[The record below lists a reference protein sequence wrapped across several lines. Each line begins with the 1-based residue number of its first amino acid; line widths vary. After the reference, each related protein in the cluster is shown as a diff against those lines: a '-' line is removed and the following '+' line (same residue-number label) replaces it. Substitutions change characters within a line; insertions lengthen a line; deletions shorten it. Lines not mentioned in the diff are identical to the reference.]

1 MASEPKEDRVHFLVL
16 TDVCGDRTYGV
27 VAQYYRPLHVGVP
40 ATAPRSWVGAPFH
53 REPPPRPPG
62 GARRAP
68 TRPRSASGPAR
79 AGRSAQVDPRGR
91 RPLRPGLSG
100 HCAVGSCTRGSG
112 RPPPLP
118 GLRDHSGCPSLR
130 LDTWAA
136 PPSVC
141 EGPSLG
147 LASMRQPHVGQRVL
161 GEPQRVAQK
170 SSWGKQGA

>member
-53 REPPPRPPG
+53 CEPPPRPPG

-112 RPPPLP
+112 RPPP
-118 GLRDHSGCPSLR
+118 SQGCVSLQ
-130 LDTWAA
+130 
-136 PPSVC
+136 C
-141 EGPSLG
+141 
-147 LASMRQPHVGQRVL
+147 
-161 GEPQRVAQK
+161 
-170 SSWGKQGA
+170 